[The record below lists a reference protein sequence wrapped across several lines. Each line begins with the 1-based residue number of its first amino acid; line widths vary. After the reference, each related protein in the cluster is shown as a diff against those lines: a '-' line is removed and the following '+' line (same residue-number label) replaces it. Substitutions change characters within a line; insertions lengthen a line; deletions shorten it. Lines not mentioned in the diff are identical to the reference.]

1 MITGDYETKLQAC
14 NLCDA
19 LHRNINDDFQ
29 SVSFDF
35 DDKND
40 IQVKIVMNKNIEQNN
55 ELFEDISVEFSA
67 VQMTDCV
74 ESFLVTLAKDDNLPL
89 KNVVYRQGTVSP

>member
-1 MITGDYETKLQAC
+1 MISGNYETKLQAC

-40 IQVKIVMNKNIEQNN
+40 IQVKIVMNKDIEQNN

-74 ESFLVTLAKDDNLPL
+74 KPFLIVLAKDNDLPL
-89 KNVVYRQGTVSP
+89 KNIVYKQKTDII